1 MSDST
6 DQNREALFDD
16 KLLFADDESEARP
29 PENIKSHWKLL
40 IADDEKEVH
49 SITEMVLNEYHFEG
63 RGLTFLHAYS
73 GRETIQLMSEHPDIS
88 LLLLDVVMESDTS
101 GLDVVHHIR
110 EELKN
115 SFVRIILRTGQP
127 GKAPEKEV
135 ITNYDINDYKE
146 KTELTAN
153 KLFTTITSSLR
164 AYRDLRTI
172 EKNRKG
178 LEIIINSTGHL
189 FAHQRLQK
197 FTEGILLQLSSLLQ
211 LNDDSLFLQ
220 SSGFAAS
227 DQKDRLEIIAG
238 TGHYQNFINRYVED
252 VLDETVKNHLEKAIQ
267 NQQSLFVDDAYV
279 GYFQTE
285 NKSKNL
291 IYFDGCQHLTQL
303 DRDLIRIFSTNIGIA
318 FDNIYLSTEI
328 IETQKE
334 VIERLGEVVE
344 TRSEETAN
352 HVRRVSELAYLLALK
367 VGLDETDA
375 HLLRMAAPMH
385 DVGKIGIP
393 DAILLKPGKLSQYEF
408 ELMKNHTNLGY
419 QLLNKSNRRI
429 IKAAAIVAYQHHE
442 KWDGSG
448 YPQGLKGE
456 DIHIYG
462 RIIGLVDVFDALSIS
477 RSYKSAWDDERVYQ
491 FIKKARETSFD
502 PNLVDL
508 FLDNYDEFV
517 AIRKKY
523 DG

>member
-1 MSDST
+1 MTEST
-6 DQNREALFDD
+6 NHDELPDD
-16 KLLFADDESEARP
+16 KILFADEKCEEVEAISQKTP
-29 PENIKSHWKLL
+29 WKIF
-40 IADDEKEVH
+40 IADDELEVH
-49 SITEMVLNEYHFEG
+49 NITKMVLNEYRFEG
-63 RGLTFLHAYS
+63 RGLTFVHAYS
-73 GRETIQLMSEHPDIS
+73 GAETKRLMAEHDDTAI
-88 LLLLDVVMESDTS
+88 LLLDVVMESDTS
-101 GLDVVHHIR
+101 GLDVVRYIR

-115 SFVRIILRTGQP
+115 CFVRIILRTGQP
-127 GKAPEKEV
+127 GKAPEKQI

-146 KTELTAN
+146 KTELTAS
-153 KLFTTITSSLR
+153 KMFTAITSSLR

-178 LEIIINSTGHL
+178 LAIIINSTGHL

-211 LNDDSLFLQ
+211 LNEDSLFLQ

-227 DQKDRLEIIAG
+227 DQKDKLEIIAG
-238 TGHYQNFINRYVED
+238 TGQYENFVNKYVEE
-252 VLDETVKNHLEKAIQ
+252 VLNESVQTHIKKAIQ
-267 NQQSLFVDDAYV
+267 EQQSLFIDDAFV
-279 GYFQTE
+279 GFFQTE

-291 IYFDGCQHLTQL
+291 IYFDSCKFLTQL

-334 VIERLGEVVE
+334 VIETLGEVVE

-352 HVRRVSELAYLLALK
+352 HVRRVSELAYVLALK
-367 VGLDETDA
+367 AGLDDADA

-393 DAILLKPGKLSQYEF
+393 DAILLKPGKLTRHEF
-408 ELMKNHTNLGY
+408 ELMKSHTNLGY

-429 IKAAAIVAYQHHE
+429 IKAAAIVAFQHHE
-442 KWDGSG
+442 RWDGLG
-448 YPQGLKGE
+448 YPKGLQGE
-456 DIHIYG
+456 DIHIFG

-477 RSYKSAWDDERVYQ
+477 RSYKDGWKSERVYQ
-491 FIKKARETSFD
+491 FIKDSRGHAFD

-508 FLDNYDEFV
+508 FLDNYDEFI
-517 AIRKKY
+517 AITKKY
-523 DG
+523 TD